1 MIRTAITAL
10 ALAAAPAVAAAQD
23 ITRVATDKSV
33 AQAADALAAA
43 IEPAGITLFA
53 RVNHGKGARMV
64 DADIG
69 DAQLLIF
76 GTPKVG
82 TPALMDNRL
91 AGIMLPLRVLVYED
105 EGGQTWLAYHDPAD
119 MLSGMDGIAADAP
132 YVRTMTKALANFTA
146 RAAGASE

>member
-1 MIRTAITAL
+1 MIRTAIAAL
-10 ALAAAPAVAAAQD
+10 VLAAAPAVAAAQD

-33 AQAADALAAA
+33 AQAAGALAAT
-43 IEPAGITLFA
+43 IESAGITLFT

-91 AGIMLPLRVLVYED
+91 AGIMLPLRVLVYQET
-105 EGGQTWLAYHDPAD
+105 GGQTWLAYHDPAD
-119 MLSGMDGIAADAP
+119 MLSGLDGISADAP
-132 YVRTMTKALANFTA
+132 YVRTMTKALASLTS
-146 RAAGASE
+146 RAAE